1 MSKKITLKDE
11 KILDSWSILLEN
23 AQGRKDEIYEKTKKY
38 IEDSQAPGIEI
49 DIVKGSPL
57 TVFPSFDFG
66 DLS

>member
-1 MSKKITLKDE
+1 MDLTGYAE
-11 KILDSWSILLEN
+11 KEVLLE
-23 AQGRKDEIYEKTKKY
+23 DH
-38 IEDSQAPGIEI
+38 IEIEI